1 MKEPDAKIYRLR
13 AELIAAEAEL
23 NEAYTPAAR
32 RRCLKRYEEA
42 LHRYSDLA
50 LRPVAD
56 MAASKLTAPARRPP
70 GRDL

>member
-1 MKEPDAKIYRLR
+1 LNETDAKSYRLL

-42 LHRYSDLA
+42 LDRYSDLA

-56 MAASKLTAPARRPP
+56 VAASKLTAPTKRPP
-70 GRDL
+70 GDP

>member
-1 MKEPDAKIYRLR
+1 MNETDAKSYRLL

-42 LHRYSDLA
+42 LDLYSDL
-50 LRPVAD
+50 VAD
-56 MAASKLTAPARRPP
+56 VAAPKLTAPAKRPP

>member
-1 MKEPDAKIYRLR
+1 MNETDAKSYRLL

-42 LHRYSDLA
+42 LDRYSDL
-50 LRPVAD
+50 VAD
-56 MAASKLTAPARRPP
+56 VAASN
-70 GRDL
+70 

>member
-1 MKEPDAKIYRLR
+1 MNETDAKSYRLL

-42 LHRYSDLA
+42 LDRYSDL
-50 LRPVAD
+50 VAD
-56 MAASKLTAPARRPP
+56 VAASKLTAPAKRPP